1 MFPRESF
8 RDGIK
13 MVETNDL
20 EPGIPE
26 DKCMLMDLDMW
37 QIINELEL
45 FSFDDLKI
53 GNAHTMYFRSSFN
66 TIQRRA
72 IS

>member
-1 MFPRESF
+1 
-8 RDGIK
+8 
-13 MVETNDL
+13 
-20 EPGIPE
+20 
-26 DKCMLMDLDMW
+26 MLMDLDMW

-53 GNAHTMYFRSSFN
+53 GNAHTMYFRSSFD